1 MVSDMYGPKTHNT
14 FCLISLAALP
24 IITFYL
30 TCLKNL
36 ELEEKL
42 EELKKRRVERMI
54 EMNKSTGSLKQSQAA
69 AAAAAAA
76 KSSEP
81 KEAELTEEEKAKQ
94 RSKPISSTAVPGTPW
109 CVVWTRDKRVF
120 FYNPSEK
127 QSLWERPHILQGRLD
142 VDKLVKEPPA
152 GADLA
157 SSAASEST
165 TNSTNTNSSPNTNSN
180 VNNSNTN
187 NNLAKKKSFSADN
200 NNTEP
205 PLKKNK

>member
-1 MVSDMYGPKTHNT
+1 M
-14 FCLISLAALP
+14 
-24 IITFYL
+24 
-30 TCLKNL
+30 LKNIV
-36 ELEEKL
+36 LEEKL
-42 EELKKRRVERMI
+42 EQLKKRRVERMI
-54 EMNKSTGSLKQSQAA
+54 EMNKSTGSLKQSQTAA
-69 AAAAAAA
+69 TA

-127 QSLWERPHILQGRLD
+127 QSLWERPQILQGRLD

-157 SSAASEST
+157 SSVASEST

-180 VNNSNTN
+180 VNNYNTN
-187 NNLAKKKSFSADN
+187 NNQMAKKKSFSADN